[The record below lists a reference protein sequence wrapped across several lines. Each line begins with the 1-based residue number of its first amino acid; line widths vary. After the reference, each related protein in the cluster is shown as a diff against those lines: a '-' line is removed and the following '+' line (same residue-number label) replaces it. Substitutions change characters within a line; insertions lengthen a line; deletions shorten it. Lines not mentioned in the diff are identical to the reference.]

1 MARKLTV
8 LVLVFILHGGLFAQ
22 TISGHLSLLVKQE
35 IRLEGFNGIK
45 TYPIS
50 SMTIDEKG
58 KFQLSYSELDY
69 GVGFLISEDNKP
81 LIVILSGENIEISGE
96 ALSYIETLKIVKGK
110 ENKWFEQYA
119 KEHPKREQALSA
131 WIYLEKF
138 YQKDSLFL
146 VQKKVN
152 QSIKKEKK
160 RIKDE
165 DADFL
170 KKLPKD
176 SYVSWFLPKR
186 KLISGVSI
194 VAQHS
199 TEEIPATVAAFRKM
213 DYTDQR
219 LYKSGLFT
227 DAIESHFWLIENS
240 GKPLDSVFVEMKVSI
255 DSMFK
260 YLVKD
265 ENKLNEVTDHLFLF
279 LESRSLFQASEYLA
293 LKVLNEV
300 SCTIDNDLANQ
311 LETYRVMKIGNTAPD
326 IVFEGK
332 KMMMGNE
339 ISKNL
344 KLSDLKSNYTLV
356 VFGASWCSNCAE
368 EIPKIKEK
376 YIQWKL
382 QGLETVFMSLDNDET
397 EFTNFVKDFPFLS
410 SCDFNGWEG
419 KAVKDYH
426 VFAAPTLFLLDKER
440 KILLRP
446 RSVDQVDAW
455 INYILETKN

>member
-1 MARKLTV
+1 
-8 LVLVFILHGGLFAQ
+8 
-22 TISGHLSLLVKQE
+22 
-35 IRLEGFNGIK
+35 
-45 TYPIS
+45 
-50 SMTIDEKG
+50 
-58 KFQLSYSELDY
+58 
-69 GVGFLISEDNKP
+69 
-81 LIVILSGENIEISGE
+81 
-96 ALSYIETLKIVKGK
+96 
-110 ENKWFEQYA
+110 
-119 KEHPKREQALSA
+119 
-131 WIYLEKF
+131 
-138 YQKDSLFL
+138 
-146 VQKKVN
+146 
-152 QSIKKEKK
+152 
-160 RIKDE
+160 
-165 DADFL
+165 
-170 KKLPKD
+170 
-176 SYVSWFLPKR
+176 
-186 KLISGVSI
+186 
-194 VAQHS
+194 
-199 TEEIPATVAAFRKM
+199 
-213 DYTDQR
+213 
-219 LYKSGLFT
+219 
-227 DAIESHFWLIENS
+227 
-240 GKPLDSVFVEMKVSI
+240 
-255 DSMFK
+255 
-260 YLVKD
+260 
-265 ENKLNEVTDHLFLF
+265 
-279 LESRSLFQASEYLA
+279 
-293 LKVLNEV
+293 
-300 SCTIDNDLANQ
+300 
-311 LETYRVMKIGNTAPD
+311 MKIGNTAPD